1 MSTLRF
7 TDVHIAEHLVPFFLT
22 YEITDDI
29 LDTEVFE
36 VQKLKHELTTAMHEH
51 LGHKP
56 ISYHFSLASDE
67 PSFRVCDSSRLYAM
81 CHTIIMTVID

>member
-7 TDVHIAEHLVPFFLT
+7 TDVHIAEHLVPFFIMYDQDDSLT
-22 YEITDDI
+22 DEDVLAVLT
-29 LDTEVFE
+29 
-36 VQKLKHELTTAMHEH
+36 LKSELVEAMHEH

-56 ISYHFSLASDE
+56 MSYHFALASDE
-67 PSFRVCDSSRLYAM
+67 PSFRVCDAVRLYAM

>member
-7 TDVHIAEHLVPFFLT
+7 TDVHIAEHLVPFFLG
-22 YEITDDI
+22 YDRSDDI
-29 LDTEVFE
+29 LDIEVYQVE
-36 VQKLKHELTTAMHEH
+36 KLKHELTEAMHEH

-56 ISYHFSLASDE
+56 MSYHFSLESDE